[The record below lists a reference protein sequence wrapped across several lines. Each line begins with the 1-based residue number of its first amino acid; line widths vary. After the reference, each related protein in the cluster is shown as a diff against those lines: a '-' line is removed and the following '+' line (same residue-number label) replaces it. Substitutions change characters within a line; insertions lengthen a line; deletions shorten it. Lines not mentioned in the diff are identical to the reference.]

1 MGSKASIVY
10 NLKSTTSTLNAHISK
25 YPPELLQYVQNELA
39 EMIYYFGYA
48 KVGEDN
54 ETGFFEYEENRPEDL
69 AQYYGFKNDSQRC
82 LEEVSAEGY
91 VPSQFFPLG
100 ISKTIDFMPPHM
112 MVNVST
118 PALIHAQKRLEA
130 ATSKK

>member
-10 NLKSTTSTLNAHISK
+10 NLKSTTSTLNAHKNK
-25 YPPELLQYVQNELA
+25 YPPELLQYVQHELA

-54 ETGFFEYEENRPEDL
+54 ETGFFEFEENRPEDL

-82 LEEVSAEGY
+82 LEEVSSEGY
-91 VPSQFFPLG
+91 EPGQVFTVG
-100 ISKTIDFMPPHM
+100 TGKTLALMPP
-112 MVNVST
+112 NVAENILT
-118 PALIHAQKRLEA
+118 PAMTHA
-130 ATSKK
+130 

>member
-10 NLKSTTSTLNAHISK
+10 NLKSTTSTFNAHMSK

-48 KVGEDN
+48 KVGVDN
-54 ETGFFEYEENRPEDL
+54 ETGFFEFEENRPEDL

-91 VPSQFFPLG
+91 VPSQ
-100 ISKTIDFMPPHM
+100 
-112 MVNVST
+112 VST
-118 PALIHAQKRLEA
+118 LGMGKAFYMIPQEITLKV
-130 ATSKK
+130 